1 MKQAEDSKTI
11 DMLGGVPAKRGRK
24 PKYANAA
31 ERVAAH
37 RARHALVQLNV
48 ELPAEL
54 VAELQAYMTR
64 QAADGAGLT
73 QSQVIAK
80 LLKTQLLRKR

>member
-1 MKQAEDSKTI
+1 MKQLDDTKTADLI
-11 DMLGGVPAKRGRK
+11 GGVPAKRGRK
-24 PKYANAA
+24 PKYASAA
-31 ERVAAH
+31 ERVAAY
-37 RARHALVQLNV
+37 RERHALVQLNV
-48 ELPAEL
+48 ELPREL
-54 VAELQAYMTR
+54 VEALQEYVER